1 MAPRTVRASRTWML
15 RLASLKLQK
24 FRSRTAASNSI
35 TIRQAEP
42 STSHPGPIPLGLPS
56 ASKITFLRTM
66 AASRSLSA
74 FALFRPQPF
83 ISQSPSVSRWQS
95 LVKAFLF
102 NHDSSFTPAA
112 SSTSVNGILS
122 GIWESILRAVPK
134 KKTSHMKKRHRQM
147 AGKALKDVKNLN
159 RCSGCGQIKRAHLLC
174 PNCVSEIRQQ
184 WRQVQKE

>member
-1 MAPRTVRASRTWML
+1 MLTCSSKASKIPESHRGIHPISARQANL
-15 RLASLKLQK
+15 FASLSVSIPLVPS
-24 FRSRTAASNSI
+24 FRSRI
-35 TIRQAEP
+35 T
-42 STSHPGPIPLGLPS
+42 PIPQ
-56 ASKITFLRTM
+56 TM

-74 FALFRPQPF
+74 LALFRPQPF
-83 ISQSPSVSRWQS
+83 LSQSPSSSMSRWQS
-95 LVKAFLF
+95 LVKAFSF

-112 SSTSVNGILS
+112 SSITVNGILS

-174 PNCVSEIRQQ
+174 PNCVSGGYHLRL
-184 WRQVQKE
+184 RAKAGC